1 LLARAVDDSCHK
13 VFALCTGKPTLP
25 VAAGRSMISQYI
37 HVDCR
42 TLGRFSFLIPF
53 WRPASAFSEWRVTRP
68 ERLPAGDS
76 VTLSGS
82 AVLRSQLQ
90 VKADYSSGTDD
101 PTGLT
106 DY

>member
-1 LLARAVDDSCHK
+1 
-13 VFALCTGKPTLP
+13 
-25 VAAGRSMISQYI
+25 
-37 HVDCR
+37 
-42 TLGRFSFLIPF
+42 LILTP
-53 WRPASAFSEWRVTRP
+53 
-68 ERLPAGDS
+68 
-76 VTLSGS
+76 LSGN

>member
-1 LLARAVDDSCHK
+1 MNCKSLARFSILIAFGFS
-13 VFALCTGKPTLP
+13 
-25 VAAGRSMISQYI
+25 AA
-37 HVDCR
+37 
-42 TLGRFSFLIPF
+42 
-53 WRPASAFSEWRVTRP
+53 AFSECRVTRP
-68 ERLPAGDS
+68 ERIPAGDS
-76 VTLSGS
+76 ITLSGS